1 MTDTFRQSQV
11 VESSYLSADKKSGKR
26 LERKADFTLSYSHE
40 SPGFAKLYARL
51 LPHNSTV
58 SHVSDAFTKTTA
70 LFAGIEAKPAD
81 GDKSEAEYQLSIW
94 MAGSLRKK
102 AELARIAGLPDTTL
116 LIEPAFVV
124 VGHEWYFYLVYLQ
137 SKGAVHV
144 LEHGSCSTS
153 SVSGVFK
160 LLRVLRNVIE
170 YGIEGVEEGEG
181 TVGFWGGFLGPVLG
195 RLAGGDAGGD
205 VARGRTKSQANVATP
220 DEGIWIGSGGSTAV
234 SNVTI

>member
-1 MTDTFRQSQV
+1 
-11 VESSYLSADKKSGKR
+11 
-26 LERKADFTLSYSHE
+26 
-40 SPGFAKLYARL
+40 
-51 LPHNSTV
+51 
-58 SHVSDAFTKTTA
+58 
-70 LFAGIEAKPAD
+70 
-81 GDKSEAEYQLSIW
+81 

-116 LIEPAFVV
+116 LIEPAVVV

-160 LLRVLRNVIE
+160 LLRVLRTVIE

-181 TVGFWGGFLGPVLG
+181 TVGFWGGFLGPVLE

-205 VARGRTKSQANVATP
+205 VARGRTKSQAHVATP